1 MAFDNKDIRRELD
14 LASVCDGNMIKLL
27 TSHLQAV
34 GVPKEYI
41 FFPLL
46 SITSSFLGQSKV
58 KISDEWSES
67 CSLWMAVVA
76 RKGSKRSTILDR
88 FMTAFLDFQ
97 RQDESGQ
104 APEAAEESASGV
116 EVTCDEPLSSECF
129 TDAKRHL
136 GLFEDL
142 STSRIMEK
150 ANMKLAKQCYDGRPR
165 RAADDRSALGLFSFL
180 PPEDALSLLEDRNI
194 DLSSRFLV
202 ACPKSSV
209 FKSADIKCSMPSN
222 TPSLVRIFDILNTV
236 HARPLTYD
244 FSPQAKA
251 AFDMYYDILQDGMVR
266 FDRDERNY
274 CILAKAAGQLARL
287 TASLAALGQ
296 AVSAVVYR
304 QTVSPANWNVEI
316 KAEHVEAGKLIMDY
330 AIDIRFT
337 LLSRVAAFRT
347 QQLYSAPGYNAAA
360 VMMHASK
367 EPPMKRARIA
377 AADTGQSAVV
387 ASSLSDLHNAAATN
401 GQMSAKVTQ
410 QQQQQQQNVNEQ
422 STGHNNNNN
431 AQSAVANQ
439 LPEFS
444 SIFTGSVAND
454 CAVNSASYT
463 PPTPGHGDCIPTQGY
478 FSNCPVD
485 DEEYYLPGR
494 RNSSYI
500 DCSMLSQDDLG
511 GFTEEQQKFI
521 RRFGYKVKK
530 LLEFRQEYRVSPSC
544 CAQRHLM
551 PPIPK
556 TEMTKYDTQTRYP
569 VMAAKEYL
577 SKVAELGF
585 GTIES
590 TWHATNN
597 RRSIIFNKLPY
608 DKLTS
613 RARNLMARLQ
623 VDVNEYMAAFIS
635 QHNNVGYCSA
645 PAGADP
651 YHMGAH
657 ASQVD
662 GQISSSTSA
671 VKYPVPYPCL
681 QDHSQISCDKEVG
694 VLTIFPE
701 NPEESPESSPA
712 NSGSGFAKQFVKSE
726 PLDSSLEMDD
736 IAGQ

>member
-1 MAFDNKDIRRELD
+1 MAFENKDIRRELD

-46 SITSSFLGQSKV
+46 SITSSFLGQSTV

-67 CSLWMAVVA
+67 CSLWTAVVA

-88 FMTAFLDFQ
+88 FMTALLAFQ
-97 RQDESGQ
+97 REEANGQ
-104 APEAAEESASGV
+104 STEQEQSLSSDV
-116 EVTCDEPLSSECF
+116 KVTCDEALVGESF
-129 TDAKRHL
+129 RDGRRHL

-142 STSRIMEK
+142 STSKIMEK
-150 ANMKLAKQCYDGRPR
+150 DNLKLAKQCYDGRPR
-165 RAADDRSALGLFSFL
+165 HSSDAHSTLGLFSFL

-209 FKSADIKCSMPSN
+209 FKSADIKCTMPSN
-222 TPSLVRIFDILNTV
+222 TPSLTRIFEILNTV
-236 HARPLTYD
+236 HAQPLTYD
-244 FSPQAKA
+244 FSPQAKT
-251 AFDMYYDILQDGMVR
+251 AFDSYYDILQDGMVR

-287 TASLAALGQ
+287 TASLAALSQ
-296 AVSAVVYR
+296 AVKAVVYR

-316 KAEHVEAGKLIMDY
+316 KVEHVEAGKLIMDY

-347 QQLYSAPGYNAAA
+347 QQLYSAPGQQRAVGYSA
-360 VMMHASK
+360 VMLQATK

-377 AADTGQSAVV
+377 AADTGQGGAVV
-387 ASSLSDLHNAAATN
+387 ASSLPASADL
-401 GQMSAKVTQ
+401 
-410 QQQQQQQNVNEQ
+410 
-422 STGHNNNNN
+422 HNNNNSQMSTAVGQN
-431 AQSAVANQ
+431 AIDQSTMARNANNANVCQTSGTEQ
-439 LPEFS
+439 LPGFS
-444 SIFTGSVAND
+444 STFTASLAND
-454 CAVNSASYT
+454 CSANSASYT
-463 PPTPGHGDCIPTQGY
+463 PPTPGQAECIPTQGY
-478 FSNCPVD
+478 FSNCPVED
-485 DEEYYLPGR
+485 DEYYLPGR

-500 DCSMLSQDDLG
+500 DCSMLSPDELG
-511 GFTEEQQKFI
+511 GFSEEQQKFI

-556 TEMTKYDTQTRYP
+556 MEMTKYDTQTRYP

-577 SKVAELGF
+577 AKVAELGF

-623 VDVNEYMAAFIS
+623 VDVNEYMAAFVS
-635 QHNNVGYCSA
+635 QHDNIGYY
-645 PAGADP
+645 GADP
-651 YHMGAH
+651 FQIGAH
-657 ASQVD
+657 PSPID
-662 GQISSSTSA
+662 GQISSSTS

-681 QDHSQISCDKEVG
+681 QDHSQIACDKDVG

-701 NPEESPESSPA
+701 NPEESPESSPS
-712 NSGSGFAKQFVKSE
+712 NSASGLGKQHLVKSE
-726 PLDSSLEMDD
+726 PLDTSLEMDD
-736 IAGQ
+736 GKCY